1 MKEYLVILERYPI
14 WECIM
19 NCLRYLRS
27 RTKNDL
33 FDLIKAT
40 LKRIFEKYF
49 KINHTTAVRLL
60 KFVL

>member
-1 MKEYLVILERYPI
+1 
-14 WECIM
+14 M

-40 LKRIFEKYF
+40 LKRILEKYF
-49 KINHTTAVRLL
+49 KINHQQAVTLL
-60 KFVL
+60 KFIL